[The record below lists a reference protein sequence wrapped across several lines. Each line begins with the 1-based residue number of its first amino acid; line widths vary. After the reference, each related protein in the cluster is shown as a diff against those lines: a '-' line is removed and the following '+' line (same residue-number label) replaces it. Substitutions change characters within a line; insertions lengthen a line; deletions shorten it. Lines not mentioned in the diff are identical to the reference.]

1 MPRVKTN
8 TARNK
13 RKKKLMKEARGY
25 FGGRSKLYR
34 TAKDA
39 VERGWQ
45 YAYRDRRQ
53 RKRDFRRLWIAR
65 INAAA
70 RQNDLSYSR
79 FICGLRS
86 AGVDLIPSEFM
97 KSYSEMQKELR
108 QISGEEV
115 KYLDTDSNLDE

>member
-8 TARNK
+8 RARNK

-34 TAKDA
+34 PAKDA
-39 VERGWQ
+39 VERGWE
-45 YAYRDRRQ
+45 YAYRDRRR

-86 AGVDLIPSEFM
+86 AGVELNRKALADLAVREPAAFTKLAELA
-97 KSYSEMQKELR
+97 KEHL
-108 QISGEEV
+108 G
-115 KYLDTDSNLDE
+115 